1 MRKEKWEE
9 LLQAGKSNVSGALV
23 YKERIIKGV
32 DQDGIDTLSKIQLFK
47 VQPCFAL
54 IVQHKQNTTPVEMWY
69 RFSHKEDFGHHPF
82 TNYDK
87 STAKAMCRRLFCL
100 PYVRNTFKN
109 KSFEDAWST
118 LGVLPVKPGMKQSE
132 LFLGPYLLR
141 HVYERQSYK
150 VYAVLKAMKLGLTR
164 LEMTILSTHMR
175 YNDGALSV
183 SQGGHSVSCN
193 NSLNKE
199 YIFGLMCGVV
209 PTFYGGLFAR
219 SPEIISTWCSGGRP
233 NSPIPSTKIG
243 EGWSAKYS
251 ADVLTFVKEF
261 KKFKKEFKNA

>member
-1 MRKEKWEE
+1 MSKEKWEE

-32 DQDGIDTLSKIQLFK
+32 DQDGIDTLSKIQLFE

-54 IVQHKQNTTPVEMWY
+54 IVQHKQHTDPVEMWY
-69 RFSHKEDFGHHPF
+69 RFPHKEHFGNAPL
-82 TNYDK
+82 TKDEQA
-87 STAKAMCRRLFCL
+87 TAKAMCRRLFYL

-150 VYAVLKAMKLGLTR
+150 VYSVLKAMKLGLTR

-175 YNDGALSV
+175 YHAGALIL

-193 NSLNKE
+193 FLLNKE

-209 PTFYGGLFAR
+209 PTFYGGLFAG
-219 SPEIISTWCSGGRP
+219 SPEIMATWCSGGRP
-233 NSPIPSTKIG
+233 NSPIPSIIIG
-243 EGWSAKYS
+243 EGWSAKS
-251 ADVLTFVKEF
+251 SVDVLTVVKEF